1 MIENTEMVW
10 KEYHENLL
18 GYIRSRVGDAVAV
31 EDILQDVF
39 VKIYSKIDTLK
50 ESSKLKSWIYQVT
63 RNAIIDYYRSHKIMH
78 ELPDTLTAP
87 ETDTSET
94 ARRDIESCL
103 VPMIKSLPD
112 HYRETL
118 MLSEIEGMTQKDVA
132 EKQGLSLSGAKARV
146 QRGRKMI
153 KDLLLQGCS
162 FEYDHQG
169 NLMDYEIKSSGCNQC
184 NNEHE

>member
-1 MIENTEMVW
+1 MLENTEMVW

-18 GYIRSRVGDAVAV
+18 GFIRSRVGDFAAA

-50 ESSKLKSWIYQVT
+50 QNAKLKGWIYQIT

-87 ETDTSET
+87 EIDKNEIS
-94 ARRDIESCL
+94 RRDIESCL
-103 VPMIKSLPD
+103 VPMIQNLPD
-112 HYRETL
+112 TYREAV
-118 MLSEIEGMTQKDVA
+118 MLSEIEGETQKDVA

-146 QRGRKMI
+146 QRGRKML
-153 KDLLLQGCS
+153 KEMLLGCCR
-162 FEYDHQG
+162 FEFDHQG
-169 NLMDYEIKSSGCNQC
+169 NIMDYDTKGSDCNHC
-184 NNEHE
+184 DSDCE